1 MAVTST
7 QIQQLYVAY
16 FARPADPVGLNF
28 YIESAAAS
36 TAAGTSDA
44 TILDSISTTF
54 AASAEYTANFTGMSN
69 AQIVN
74 QVYQN
79 LFSHAADTSGLLY
92 WAGKLTSGA
101 LTVSNI
107 VRAIS
112 TSAVG
117 ANNVD
122 GVAFGSKV
130 TAAESFTASL
140 TTADQ
145 IIGYSGT
152 AAGVL
157 AKAYIT
163 SVNSAATLAT
173 AILPATLASTVTSV
187 VAAGN
192 YVAGSTFTLTTGVD
206 SSTSFTGGVGAD
218 TFNGALGGSGNNI
231 QTLNSSDVLN
241 GGGGTDT
248 LIATVNGGTVTPR
261 LSLIETM
268 SVTDVT
274 ADATL
279 DLTNSSGYTS
289 IENTG
294 STFVL
299 TTSNINSTSGVA
311 LKYANSGAGATF
323 NYTAAAVAG
332 TADSATLTLSNVTG
346 GAISMTAGVETLNIV
361 SADAANTVVITGSA
375 SPNIVV
381 SGTQN
386 LALGQLAAA
395 TTNLNAS
402 SATGTFSATLGA
414 AVNATVSGSQGADT
428 ITVSAV
434 TGNLS
439 VDTGA
444 GNDNVIATA
453 AITLTDT
460 INGGAGTADV
470 LTINQAQLAT
480 LAAATPTTYN
490 ITNIERI
497 TSVDAFDGNQV
508 LTNVAAGVDTL
519 TLNLT
524 GASLM
529 TGGDDTITGG
539 AGSLTVNLGGTFAA
553 QTLGVLAG
561 AMVVVAGGTIG
572 TTDSLTLNS
581 RAVATLGINTFG
593 GQAITSTGYENV
605 TIDSNSATGGAAL
618 TFGNLAINTDS
629 ALSTPTSLT
638 LTGANQIQNLALNAI
653 STNSTGL
660 FTINASGMTAQNV
673 GTRTLLITS
682 TTSGTAGT
690 QSITGS
696 GGDDSIT
703 IGAFAAT
710 INGGAGQDTLA
721 GNTGSDSISGG
732 DGNDT
737 IGTGNGNNT
746 VLGGAGLDTI
756 TAGTGNDSLS
766 GGDGNDSFVM
776 AANLTAND
784 TIDGG
789 AGTNTLSMVASAN
802 ASTVFANVSN
812 IQTVSL
818 TGATAVSLA
827 APLAS
832 TVTTYDLSEAAVNNL
847 TFATG
852 FTGATTVLLTNG
864 AVTNGTNQDV
874 ITNNANIA
882 LTVSGLDTAF
892 NTVQVVGGT
901 GTDALVMTAASGTA
915 SLVNTSGI
923 ETITMAV
930 ATATPAATSTITNA
944 VVATGKTLTV
954 NASAMTNASANFSF
968 SGAATQLGA
977 VNVTGALN
985 SVNTINLAN
994 FAGANTVTGGAGI
1007 DTITAG
1013 TGINSLSG
1021 GAASDAYVFGTTLLN
1036 TDTVIDSAGTAD
1048 TLDATINGLTATTGA
1063 LSISG
1068 VEQLN
1073 LQTATA
1079 ASTINAAGIVGA
1091 TRINVSDA
1099 QNVTFTNLAAGTNLG
1114 LGTLATGGQTASSVY
1129 TGTLTFGL
1137 ATSSGSSDAVTVTL
1151 ANVADGGVNA
1161 TLVAAAGIETVTL
1174 ATSTAALSAA
1184 TLNIAGVVAPTIA
1197 VTGGTTAKVVALGT
1211 LNAAT
1216 TALNAPAF
1224 LGQMTVTGSATA
1236 TAFTVAGA
1244 EAHNITG
1251 GAGNDT
1257 FTISAVGTAVQTV
1270 AGGTGTDT
1278 LNMTLNATTFSMAS
1292 VSAVETV
1299 NLTLASNSAHS
1310 PGANVAGFNDAALT
1324 TISVTGGNS
1333 LSTFTAGTAIATGAA
1348 FKSFSAAGVS
1358 GVVDV
1363 TVANASLA
1371 LGNTVTGGS
1380 GTSDVLRVANG
1391 GSTTV
1396 TAGTVSGFESM
1407 VITTSGGDTGT
1418 QSFTNTSGLSS
1429 VTLAG
1434 TGTFAM
1440 TGMSAGV
1447 AVNVGVAGGTALT
1460 DGKGVSATLT
1470 TNTGATDAMTF
1481 NLANASAATT
1491 GITLTAPGIETV
1503 TLSQSTTTANTN
1515 FAVALVDTNTTNAV
1529 NVVMNGGIA
1538 GQTITFLSGGLETN
1552 VATVQANSTYASNL
1566 VMASGSRTGT
1576 AAMTITGGTGNDTI
1590 IMKSA
1595 SDVLDGATNGSATNT
1610 VNDTLSIVQNA
1621 VLGGFLVDLTSTT
1634 DQVTTHNGSANAAI
1648 QKGFENVDLSGITGN
1663 FGADITAR
1671 AAGSNIVGTLNADQI
1686 TGGAGVDTITGGAGA
1701 DAMTGG
1707 AGSDSYRFIDES
1719 QLFTGNA
1726 LVDTFTEASAGGTDS
1741 LVMVTSGSSFLIQ
1754 VGDDFG
1760 GLGANIEQITAEA
1773 TTQILSVIL
1782 KADADTDAA
1791 ALRTIDLSGDTDTT
1805 GTNVVTLS
1813 AVDGA
1818 YTVTGSAGVDQI
1830 TGSVGVD
1837 NITGAG
1843 GTDAITIAAAADT
1856 GVGTFAAATAT
1867 STTTLDKIFLG
1878 DLGDNDTISLAALLQ
1893 TATTYDAFTVISNG
1907 GNLVGTVAVGGGANA
1922 GTVSLITGI
1931 YSATANT
1938 FTSTTEGATTNAV
1951 MISTSATDAGT
1962 TATDSIIIVG
1972 AAGLLSNAFA
1982 IANGI
1987 ITA

>member
-1 MAVTST
+1 M
-7 QIQQLYVAY
+7 IWL
-16 FARPADPVGLNF
+16 
-28 YIESAAAS
+28 
-36 TAAGTSDA
+36 
-44 TILDSISTTF
+44 TF
-54 AASAEYTANFTGMSN
+54 F
-69 AQIVN
+69 
-74 QVYQN
+74 
-79 LFSHAADTSGLLY
+79 
-92 WAGKLTSGA
+92 
-101 LTVSNI
+101 
-107 VRAIS
+107 
-112 TSAVG
+112 
-117 ANNVD
+117 
-122 GVAFGSKV
+122 KV
-130 TAAESFTASL
+130 T
-140 TTADQ
+140 
-145 IIGYSGT
+145 IR
-152 AAGVL
+152 
-157 AKAYIT
+157 
-163 SVNSAATLAT
+163 
-173 AILPATLASTVTSV
+173 P
-187 VAAGN
+187 
-192 YVAGSTFTLTTGVD
+192 LTTGVD

-294 STFVL
+294 STFAL

-539 AGSLTVNLGGTFAA
+539 AGSLTVNLGGTANA
-553 QTLGVLAG
+553 QTAGVLAG

-618 TFGNLAINTDS
+618 TFGNLVINTDS

-673 GTRTLLITS
+673 GTQTLLITS

-696 GGDDSIT
+696 GGDDRIT

-812 IQTVSL
+812 IQTVTL
-818 TGATAVSLA
+818 TGATTVSLA

-864 AVTNGTNQDV
+864 AVTNGTNRDV

-892 NTVQVVGGT
+892 DTVQVVGGT

-1174 ATSTAALSAA
+1174 ATSTAAASAA

-1310 PGANVAGFNDAALT
+1310 PGTDVAGFNDAALT

-1447 AVNVGVAGGTALT
+1447 AVNVGVAGTALT

-1481 NLANASAATT
+1481 NLVNASAATT

-1515 FAVALVDTNTTNAV
+1515 FAVALRDTNTTNAV

-1634 DQVTTHNGSANAAI
+1634 DQVTTYNGSANAAI

-1663 FGADITAR
+1663 FGADVTAA
-1671 AAGSNIVGTLNADQI
+1671 AAGSSIVGTLNADQI
-1686 TGGAGVDTITGGAGA
+1686 TGGAGNDTITGGAGA
-1701 DAMTGG
+1701 DTISTG
-1707 AGSDSYRFIDES
+1707 AGANSLIYALTTD
-1719 QLFTGNA
+1719 LFSTG
-1726 LVDTFTEASAGGTDS
+1726 
-1741 LVMVTSGSSFLIQ
+1741 TSGL
-1754 VGDDFG
+1754 
-1760 GLGANIEQITAEA
+1760 
-1773 TTQILSVIL
+1773 
-1782 KADADTDAA
+1782 
-1791 ALRTIDLSGDTDTT
+1791 
-1805 GTNVVTLS
+1805 
-1813 AVDGA
+1813 
-1818 YTVTGSAGVDQI
+1818 
-1830 TGSVGVD
+1830 VD
-1837 NITGAG
+1837 NITGGAG
-1843 GTDAITIAAAADT
+1843 VDTLTVGTVGTAFAIATGNLWAASTALDKIVSVANTAAVTITLNANAAAAGIATVDLSAVTTSTGHSINVSAYTALATTLIGSTAVLTTIVGGAGADT
-1856 GVGTFAAATAT
+1856 ISGGAGGDVITGGNGADIVTVGAGTEIINFAAASGAGGGNTGTFAVPGTNT
-1867 STTTLDKIFLG
+1867 ISTTTFDKYTG
-1878 DLGDNDTISLAALLQ
+1878 MGAGDTIQLAAASYSGAAGAAAGLV
-1893 TATTYDAFTVISNG
+1893 ATSVHSASVATIVAASNTVMLVRGTYDS
-1907 GNLVGTVAVGGGANA
+1907 
-1922 GTVSLITGI
+1922 
-1931 YSATANT
+1931 TAQT
-1938 FTSTTEGATTNAV
+1938 F
-1951 MISTSATDAGT
+1951 
-1962 TATDSIIIVG
+1962 VG
-1972 AAGLLSNAFA
+1972 AAGGLDSLLAFDTDA
-1982 IANGI
+1982 ALGTVAYEAVVLVGYNGGTASAMGGATGL
-1987 ITA
+1987 ITLGTAA